1 MTTITTHPVD
11 ELPPWRNLLLF
22 GLQHVLVMAA
32 APISAVFLMSK
43 ALELGPD
50 LTVQLLAVTFLLSG
64 IGSLLQSLGPL
75 GVGVKLPFVM
85 LPGGAPVVMFIAI
98 AQEHGIQTASGA
110 VLLTALLY
118 FVALPVFKKL
128 LRFFPPVVIGTMV
141 VIIGANL
148 IRINAVLV
156 TGQPGT
162 PGFGN
167 PTNLALGLGT
177 VLITVLLFRVLRGMT
192 RQLAVML
199 GLLAGAFVAAVL
211 GLTSFS
217 FGDGTVFALPTPMPY
232 GMPTLDVIASIPLL
246 IYSLASMAEATG
258 QTVLNGE
265 IVGKEIVPERDVP
278 RTIKADAVVSLLNGI
293 FGTSLMVTSGENI
306 GIVRMSG
313 VRSRFVT
320 AMAGL
325 ILIVIGLA
333 LPVAALINSIPAAV
347 VGGTGMVVFAIIMV
361 LGIQMLRRVDLT
373 DHANSI
379 ICATA
384 LLFGLLPIVVPGLYN
399 QLPPNVRSLL
409 GSGVAMAALVAVL
422 MNILFN
428 HLGRPGRDKDLYIP
442 TPKLPNPPVLPES
455 ATTGDPA
462 VR

>member
-1 MTTITTHPVD
+1 MSTITATAVATTHPVD
-11 ELPPWRNLLLF
+11 EIPPFRNLLLF

-32 APISAVFLMSK
+32 APIAAVFLTAK
-43 ALELGPD
+43 ALDFSSD
-50 LTVQLLAVTFLLSG
+50 LTVQLLAVAFLLSG
-64 IGSLLQSLGPL
+64 VGSLLQSLGPL
-75 GVGVKLPFVM
+75 GIGVRLPFVM
-85 LPGGAPVVMFIAI
+85 LPAGAPAVMFIAI

-118 FVALPVFKKL
+118 FIALPVFKKL

-148 IRINAVLV
+148 IRINAMLV

-177 VLITVLLFRVLRGMT
+177 VLVTVLLFRVLRGMT

-199 GLLAGAFVAAVL
+199 GLLAGALAAAAF
-211 GLTSFS
+211 GLTRFS
-217 FGDGTVFALPTPMPY
+217 LGDGTVFALPTPMPY
-232 GMPTLDVIASIPLL
+232 GMPHFDVIASIPLL
-246 IYSLASMAEATG
+246 IYSLAAMAEATG

-265 IVGKEIVPERDVP
+265 IVGKQIDTRRDVP
-278 RTIKADAVVSLLNGI
+278 RTIKADAVVTLLGGI

-320 AMAGL
+320 AMAGVL
-325 ILIVIGLA
+325 LIVIGLA

-361 LGIQMLRRVDLT
+361 LGIQMLGRVNLT

-384 LLFGLLPIVVPGLYN
+384 LLFGLLPIVMPGLYH
-399 QLPPNVRSLL
+399 QLPANLRSLL

-428 HLGRPGRDKDLYIP
+428 HLGRRGRAGNIQILEPDLPASTLAPGSP
-442 TPKLPNPPVLPES
+442 
-455 ATTGDPA
+455 
-462 VR
+462 